1 MGPMHGKLLFHRPTA
16 TLGIANSRRSPL
28 STPDREFWD
37 YSLKK
42 ADRSRTPFYPQK
54 ELRLASS
61 VQIKQFQADRTQ
73 SPPASPVP
81 AT

>member
-28 STPDREFWD
+28 STEDREIWD

-54 ELRLASS
+54 ELRLASFN
-61 VQIKQFQADRTQ
+61 QIKQFQDARTQ
-73 SPPASPVP
+73 SPPPSPV
-81 AT
+81 AVA